1 MQPCPYYRAVLER
14 CSSGLRGTPGKR
26 VYSKRVSGVR
36 ISFSPLKSA
45 NLLDI
50 NELADSPLKNG
61 AQSGQQFPSLYDTLD
76 ALCKEKKMSFLKP
89 TPFVDYVPA
98 RLSESKEW
106 VVVWYVKD
114 PVTNKMIRC
123 RKKFNRI
130 KQLTKRRASAK
141 AFINTINERLALGW
155 NPAVTSI
162 APRATTKLFEAL
174 DLFLKVKAKEA
185 EENSMRSYRSY
196 ISMLKTWL
204 KDKDISED
212 AYVCAIT
219 YEVAMELMDDIDSR
233 KDISPRTYN
242 NYLMF
247 FRLLFNWMIEHDFIS
262 DNPFDRIKRKPKK
275 LTKKKRRILTDHE
288 LNTLFEFLGKNN
300 PNYLCMS
307 LLCYCCFLRP
317 KEIVSLKCNDIDLI
331 KQVVHIRSEI
341 AKNDNDSFRTI
352 PDVIVPIL
360 RNLELSNGGL
370 YLFSGSG
377 SDTPYEFSPGRTQVC
392 SRKIAKYWDTY
403 VRPACGFNQDLQFYS
418 LKDSGVTKMLTE
430 KIPINLVQKQADHSS
445 VAMTAIYVGDLPEA
459 NTELKKVNILPYGNE
474 AI

>member
-1 MQPCPYYRAVLER
+1 
-14 CSSGLRGTPGKR
+14 
-26 VYSKRVSGVR
+26 
-36 ISFSPLKSA
+36 
-45 NLLDI
+45 
-50 NELADSPLKNG
+50 
-61 AQSGQQFPSLYDTLD
+61 
-76 ALCKEKKMSFLKP
+76 MSFLKP

-196 ISMLKTWL
+196 ISMFKTWL

-212 AYVCAIT
+212 AYVCTIT
-219 YEVAMELMDDIDSR
+219 YEVAMELMDDVDSR
-233 KDISPRTYN
+233 KEISPRTYN

-247 FRLLFNWMIEHDFIS
+247 FRLLFNWMIAHDFIS

-275 LTKKKRRILTDHE
+275 LTKKKRRIFTDHE
-288 LNTLFEFLGKNN
+288 LNMLFEYLGKHN

-459 NTELKKVNILPYGNE
+459 NAELKKSKHTPL
-474 AI
+474 

>member
-1 MQPCPYYRAVLER
+1 MILTGP
-14 CSSGLRGTPGKR
+14 
-26 VYSKRVSGVR
+26 GVR
-36 ISFSPLKSA
+36 IPLSPLKSA

-61 AQSGQQFPSLYDTLD
+61 AQPGQQFPSLYDTLG

-98 RLSESKEW
+98 RLSEGKEW

-114 PVTNKMIRC
+114 PVTNKMVRY

-130 KQLTKRRASAK
+130 KQQTKRRASAR

-162 APRATTKLFEAL
+162 APRATTKLFDAL
-174 DLFLKVKAKEA
+174 DLFLKVKTKES

-196 ISMLKTWL
+196 ISTFKTWL

-219 YEVAMELMDDIDSR
+219 YEVAMELMDDVDSR

-247 FRLLFNWMIEHDFIS
+247 FRLLFNWMIDHDFIS

-288 LNTLFEFLGKNN
+288 LNMLFEYLGKNN

>member
-1 MQPCPYYRAVLER
+1 ML
-14 CSSGLRGTPGKR
+14 
-26 VYSKRVSGVR
+26 
-36 ISFSPLKSA
+36 
-45 NLLDI
+45 NI

-61 AQSGQQFPSLYDTLD
+61 AQPGQQIPSLYDTLG

-98 RLSESKEW
+98 RLSEGKEW

-130 KQLTKRRASAK
+130 KQQTKRRASAR

-162 APRATTKLFEAL
+162 APRATTKLFDAL
-174 DLFLKVKAKEA
+174 DLFLKVKTKEA

-196 ISMLKTWL
+196 ISMFKTWL

-219 YEVAMELMDDIDSR
+219 YEVAMELMDDVDSR

-247 FRLLFNWMIEHDFIS
+247 FRLLFNWMIDHDFIS

-288 LNTLFEFLGKNN
+288 LNMLFEYLGKNN

-474 AI
+474 PI

>member
-1 MQPCPYYRAVLER
+1 
-14 CSSGLRGTPGKR
+14 
-26 VYSKRVSGVR
+26 
-36 ISFSPLKSA
+36 
-45 NLLDI
+45 
-50 NELADSPLKNG
+50 
-61 AQSGQQFPSLYDTLD
+61 
-76 ALCKEKKMSFLKP
+76 MSFLKP

-98 RLSESKEW
+98 RLSEGKEW
-106 VVVWYVKD
+106 VVIWYVKD

-130 KQLTKRRASAK
+130 KQLTKRRAAAK
-141 AFINTINERLALGW
+141 AFVNTINERLALGW

-185 EENSMRSYRSY
+185 EDNSMRSYRSY
-196 ISMLKTWL
+196 ISMFKTWL

-219 YEVAMELMDDIDSR
+219 YEVAMELMDDVDSR
-233 KDISPRTYN
+233 KNISPRTYN

-247 FRLLFNWMIEHDFIS
+247 FRLLFNWMIEHEFIS

-288 LNTLFEFLGKNN
+288 LNMLFEYLGKNN

-317 KEIVSLKCNDIDLI
+317 KEIVSLKCNDIDLV

-377 SDTPYEFSPGRTQVC
+377 SDTPYEFSPGKTQVC
-392 SRKIAKYWDTY
+392 SRKIAKYWDTH
-403 VRPACGFNQDLQFYS
+403 VRPACGFSQDLQFYS

>member
-1 MQPCPYYRAVLER
+1 ML
-14 CSSGLRGTPGKR
+14 
-26 VYSKRVSGVR
+26 
-36 ISFSPLKSA
+36 
-45 NLLDI
+45 NI

-196 ISMLKTWL
+196 ISMFKTWL

-219 YEVAMELMDDIDSR
+219 YEVAMELMDDVDSR
-233 KDISPRTYN
+233 KEISPRTYN

-247 FRLLFNWMIEHDFIS
+247 FRLLFNWMIDHDFIS

-275 LTKKKRRILTDHE
+275 LTKKKRRIFTDRE

-300 PNYLCMS
+300 PNYLCMA

-317 KEIVSLKCNDIDLI
+317 KEIVSLRCNDIDLVR
-331 KQVVHIRSEI
+331 QVVHIRSEI

>member
-1 MQPCPYYRAVLER
+1 M
-14 CSSGLRGTPGKR
+14 
-26 VYSKRVSGVR
+26 
-36 ISFSPLKSA
+36 
-45 NLLDI
+45 LDI

-61 AQSGQQFPSLYDTLD
+61 AQPGQQFPSLYDTLD

-196 ISMLKTWL
+196 ISMFKTWL

-219 YEVAMELMDDIDSR
+219 YEVAMELMDDVDSR
-233 KDISPRTYN
+233 KEISPRTYN

-247 FRLLFNWMIEHDFIS
+247 FRLLFNWMIEHDFMS

-288 LNTLFEFLGKNN
+288 LNMLFEYLGKNN
-300 PNYLCMS
+300 HNYLCMA

>member
-1 MQPCPYYRAVLER
+1 
-14 CSSGLRGTPGKR
+14 
-26 VYSKRVSGVR
+26 
-36 ISFSPLKSA
+36 
-45 NLLDI
+45 
-50 NELADSPLKNG
+50 
-61 AQSGQQFPSLYDTLD
+61 
-76 ALCKEKKMSFLKP
+76 MSFLKP
-89 TPFVDYVPA
+89 IPFVDYVPA

-162 APRATTKLFEAL
+162 APSATTKLFEAL
-174 DLFLKVKAKEA
+174 DLFLRVKAKEA

-196 ISMLKTWL
+196 ISMFKTWL

-219 YEVAMELMDDIDSR
+219 YEVAMELMDDVDSR

-247 FRLLFNWMIEHDFIS
+247 FRLLFNWMIDHDFIS

-288 LNTLFEFLGKNN
+288 LNMLFEYLGKNN

-459 NTELKKVNILPYGNE
+459 NMELKKVNILPYGNE

>member
-1 MQPCPYYRAVLER
+1 MFRVQG
-14 CSSGLRGTPGKR
+14 SGF
-26 VYSKRVSGVR
+26 GVR
-36 ISFSPLKSA
+36 IPLSPQRLS
-45 NLLDI
+45 NLLI
-50 NELADSPLKNG
+50 SNELESFPLKNG
-61 AQSGQQFPSLYDTLD
+61 AHPGQQFSSLYDTLD

-196 ISMLKTWL
+196 ISMFKTWL

-212 AYVCAIT
+212 AYVCTIT
-219 YEVAMELMDDIDSR
+219 YEVAMELMDDVDSR
-233 KDISPRTYN
+233 KEISPRTYN

-275 LTKKKRRILTDHE
+275 LTKKKRRIFTDHE
-288 LNTLFEFLGKNN
+288 LNMLFEYLGKHN

-370 YLFSGSG
+370 YLFSG

-459 NTELKKVNILPYGNE
+459 NTELKKVNILPYENG

>member
-1 MQPCPYYRAVLER
+1 
-14 CSSGLRGTPGKR
+14 
-26 VYSKRVSGVR
+26 
-36 ISFSPLKSA
+36 
-45 NLLDI
+45 
-50 NELADSPLKNG
+50 
-61 AQSGQQFPSLYDTLD
+61 
-76 ALCKEKKMSFLKP
+76 MSFFKP

-98 RLSESKEW
+98 RLSEGKEW

-114 PVTNKMIRC
+114 PVTNKMVRY

-141 AFINTINERLALGW
+141 AFINTINGRLALGW

-174 DLFLKVKAKEA
+174 DLFLKIKAKEA
-185 EENSMRSYRSY
+185 EDNSMRSYRSY
-196 ISMLKTWL
+196 ISMFKTWL

-219 YEVAMELMDDIDSR
+219 YEVAIELMDDVDSR

-288 LNTLFEFLGKNN
+288 LNMLFEYLGKNN
-300 PNYLCMS
+300 PNYLCMA

-317 KEIVSLKCNDIDLI
+317 KEIVSLKCNDIDII

-360 RNLELSNGGL
+360 RNLNLSNGGL
-370 YLFSGSG
+370 YLFSESGGGS
-377 SDTPYEFSPGRTQVC
+377 PYEFSPGKTQVC
-392 SRKIAKYWDTY
+392 SRKIAKYWDTH

-459 NTELKKVNILPYGNE
+459 NTELKRVNILPYGND

>member
-1 MQPCPYYRAVLER
+1 M
-14 CSSGLRGTPGKR
+14 
-26 VYSKRVSGVR
+26 
-36 ISFSPLKSA
+36 
-45 NLLDI
+45 LDI

-61 AQSGQQFPSLYDTLD
+61 AQTGQQFPSLYDTLG

-98 RLSESKEW
+98 RLSEGKEW

-114 PVTNKMIRC
+114 PVTNKMVRY

-130 KQLTKRRASAK
+130 KQQTKRRASAR
-141 AFINTINERLALGW
+141 AFVNTINERLALGW

-162 APRATTKLFEAL
+162 APRATTKLLDAL
-174 DLFLKVKAKEA
+174 DLFLKIKAKES

-196 ISMLKTWL
+196 ISTFKTWL
-204 KDKDISED
+204 KNKDISED
-212 AYVCAIT
+212 AYACAIT
-219 YEVAMELMDDIDSR
+219 YEVARELMDDVEAR

-242 NYLMF
+242 NYLIF
-247 FRLLFNWMIEHDFIS
+247 FRLLFNWMIDHDFIS

-275 LTKKKRRILTDHE
+275 LTKKKRRIFTDRE

-300 PNYLCMS
+300 PNYLCMA

-317 KEIVSLKCNDIDLI
+317 KEIVSLRCNDIDLV

-360 RNLELSNGGL
+360 RILNLSNSNGWL
-370 YLFSGSG
+370 YLFSDSCDGS
-377 SDTPYEFSPGRTQVC
+377 PYKFCPGKSQIC

-403 VRPACGFNQDLQFYS
+403 VRPACGFDQDLQFYG
-418 LKDSGVTKMLTE
+418 LKDSGVTKMLTK

>member
-1 MQPCPYYRAVLER
+1 ML
-14 CSSGLRGTPGKR
+14 
-26 VYSKRVSGVR
+26 
-36 ISFSPLKSA
+36 
-45 NLLDI
+45 NI

-196 ISMLKTWL
+196 ISMFKTWL

-219 YEVAMELMDDIDSR
+219 YEVAMELMDDVDSR
-233 KDISPRTYN
+233 KEISPRTYN

-247 FRLLFNWMIEHDFIS
+247 FRLLFNWMIDHDFIS

-275 LTKKKRRILTDHE
+275 LTKKKRRIFTDRE
-288 LNTLFEFLGKNN
+288 LNTLSEFLGKNN
-300 PNYLCMS
+300 PNYLCMA

-317 KEIVSLKCNDIDLI
+317 KEIVSLRCNDIDLVR
-331 KQVVHIRSEI
+331 QVVHIRSEI

>member
-1 MQPCPYYRAVLER
+1 M
-14 CSSGLRGTPGKR
+14 
-26 VYSKRVSGVR
+26 
-36 ISFSPLKSA
+36 
-45 NLLDI
+45 LDI

-61 AQSGQQFPSLYDTLD
+61 AQSGQPFPSLYDTLD

-98 RLSESKEW
+98 RLSECKEW

-130 KQLTKRRASAK
+130 KQLTKRRAAAK

-162 APRATTKLFEAL
+162 APRATTKLFDAL

-185 EENSMRSYRSY
+185 EDNSMRSYRSY
-196 ISMLKTWL
+196 ISMFKTWL

-219 YEVAMELMDDIDSR
+219 YEVAMELMDDVDSR
-233 KDISPRTYN
+233 KNISPRTYN

-288 LNTLFEFLGKNN
+288 LNMLFEYLGKNN

-377 SDTPYEFSPGRTQVC
+377 SDTPYEFSPGKTQVC
-392 SRKIAKYWDTY
+392 SRKIAKYWDTH

>member
-1 MQPCPYYRAVLER
+1 MNKLENKNR
-14 CSSGLRGTPGKR
+14 KNR
-26 VYSKRVSGVR
+26 V
-36 ISFSPLKSA
+36 SFSPQKSA
-45 NLLDI
+45 NLLNI
-50 NELADSPLKNG
+50 NELADSPLRNG

-196 ISMLKTWL
+196 ISMFKTWL

-219 YEVAMELMDDIDSR
+219 YEVAMELMDDVDSR

-247 FRLLFNWMIEHDFIS
+247 FRLLFNWMIDHDFIS

-288 LNTLFEFLGKNN
+288 LNILFEYLGKNN

>member
-1 MQPCPYYRAVLER
+1 MLISNELE
-14 CSSGLRGTPGKR
+14 
-26 VYSKRVSGVR
+26 
-36 ISFSPLKSA
+36 SFSLKT
-45 NLLDI
+45 
-50 NELADSPLKNG
+50 G
-61 AQSGQQFPSLYDTLD
+61 AKPGQQFSSLYDTLD

-162 APRATTKLFEAL
+162 APRATTKLFEVL
-174 DLFLKVKAKEA
+174 DLFLKIKTKES

-196 ISMLKTWL
+196 ISMFKTWL
-204 KDKDISED
+204 KDKGLSED
-212 AYVCAIT
+212 AYVCTIT
-219 YEVAMELMDDIDSR
+219 YEVAMELMDDVDSR
-233 KDISPRTYN
+233 KGISPRTYN

-275 LTKKKRRILTDHE
+275 LTKKKRRIFTDHE
-288 LNTLFEFLGKNN
+288 LNMLFEYLGKNN

-360 RNLELSNGGL
+360 RNLNLSNGGL

-377 SDTPYEFSPGRTQVC
+377 SDIPYEFSPGKTQVC

-459 NTELKKVNILPYGNE
+459 NTELKKVNILPYENG

>member
-1 MQPCPYYRAVLER
+1 ML
-14 CSSGLRGTPGKR
+14 
-26 VYSKRVSGVR
+26 
-36 ISFSPLKSA
+36 
-45 NLLDI
+45 NI
-50 NELADSPLKNG
+50 NELTDSPLKNG
-61 AQSGQQFPSLYDTLD
+61 AQPGQQFPSLYDTLD

-196 ISMLKTWL
+196 ISMFKTWL

-219 YEVAMELMDDIDSR
+219 YEVAMELMDDVDSR

-247 FRLLFNWMIEHDFIS
+247 FRLLFNWMIDHDFIS

-288 LNTLFEFLGKNN
+288 LNILFEYLGKNN

-392 SRKIAKYWDTY
+392 SRKIAKYWDTH

>member
-1 MQPCPYYRAVLER
+1 MILTGP
-14 CSSGLRGTPGKR
+14 
-26 VYSKRVSGVR
+26 GVR
-36 ISFSPLKSA
+36 IPLSPLKSA
-45 NLLDI
+45 DLLNI

-61 AQSGQQFPSLYDTLD
+61 AQPGQQFSSLYDTLD

-162 APRATTKLFEAL
+162 APMATTKLFEAL

-196 ISMLKTWL
+196 ISMFKTWL
-204 KDKDISED
+204 KDKGLSED
-212 AYVCAIT
+212 AYVCTIT
-219 YEVAMELMDDIDSR
+219 YEVAMELMDDVDSR
-233 KDISPRTYN
+233 KEISPRTYN

-288 LNTLFEFLGKNN
+288 LNMLFEYLGKNN

-360 RNLELSNGGL
+360 RNLNLSNGGL

-377 SDTPYEFSPGRTQVC
+377 SDIPYEFSPGRTQVC

-445 VAMTAIYVGDLPEA
+445 VAMTAIYVGDLHEA

>member
-1 MQPCPYYRAVLER
+1 MILTGP
-14 CSSGLRGTPGKR
+14 
-26 VYSKRVSGVR
+26 GVR
-36 ISFSPLKSA
+36 IPLSPQKSA
-45 NLLDI
+45 NLLNI

-61 AQSGQQFPSLYDTLD
+61 AQSGQQFSSLYDTLG

-98 RLSESKEW
+98 RLSEGKEW

-114 PVTNKMIRC
+114 PVTNKMVRY

-130 KQLTKRRASAK
+130 KQQTKRRASAR

-162 APRATTKLFEAL
+162 APRATTKLFDAL
-174 DLFLKVKAKEA
+174 DLFLKVKTKES

-196 ISMLKTWL
+196 ISMFKTWL

-219 YEVAMELMDDIDSR
+219 YEVAMELMDDVDSR

-247 FRLLFNWMIEHDFIS
+247 FRLLFNWMIDHDFIS

-288 LNTLFEFLGKNN
+288 LNMLFEYLGKNN

-360 RNLELSNGGL
+360 RNLELSNGRL

>member
-1 MQPCPYYRAVLER
+1 M
-14 CSSGLRGTPGKR
+14 
-26 VYSKRVSGVR
+26 
-36 ISFSPLKSA
+36 
-45 NLLDI
+45 LDI

-61 AQSGQQFPSLYDTLD
+61 AQPGQQFPSLYDTLD

-174 DLFLKVKAKEA
+174 YLFLKVKAKEA

-196 ISMLKTWL
+196 ISMFKTWL
-204 KDKDISED
+204 KDKGLSED

-219 YEVAMELMDDIDSR
+219 YEVAMELMDDVDSR
-233 KDISPRTYN
+233 KEISPRTYN

-288 LNTLFEFLGKNN
+288 LNMLFEYLGKNN
-300 PNYLCMS
+300 PNYLCMA

>member
-1 MQPCPYYRAVLER
+1 M
-14 CSSGLRGTPGKR
+14 
-26 VYSKRVSGVR
+26 
-36 ISFSPLKSA
+36 
-45 NLLDI
+45 LDI

-61 AQSGQQFPSLYDTLD
+61 AQTGQQFPSLYDTLD

-275 LTKKKRRILTDHE
+275 LTKKKRRIFTDRE

-300 PNYLCMS
+300 PNYLCMA

>member
-1 MQPCPYYRAVLER
+1 
-14 CSSGLRGTPGKR
+14 
-26 VYSKRVSGVR
+26 
-36 ISFSPLKSA
+36 
-45 NLLDI
+45 
-50 NELADSPLKNG
+50 
-61 AQSGQQFPSLYDTLD
+61 
-76 ALCKEKKMSFLKP
+76 MSFLKP

-162 APRATTKLFEAL
+162 APRATTKLFETL

-196 ISMLKTWL
+196 ISMFKTWL

-219 YEVAMELMDDIDSR
+219 YEVAMELMDDVDSR

-247 FRLLFNWMIEHDFIS
+247 FRLLFNWMIDHDFIS
-262 DNPFDRIKRKPKK
+262 DNPFDKIKRKPKK

-288 LNTLFEFLGKNN
+288 LNMLFEYLGKNN

-474 AI
+474 TI

>member
-1 MQPCPYYRAVLER
+1 MILTGP
-14 CSSGLRGTPGKR
+14 
-26 VYSKRVSGVR
+26 GVR
-36 ISFSPLKSA
+36 IPLSPQRLS
-45 NLLDI
+45 NLLI
-50 NELADSPLKNG
+50 SNELESFPLKNG
-61 AQSGQQFPSLYDTLD
+61 AKPGQQFPSLYDTLD

-196 ISMLKTWL
+196 ISMFKTWL

-219 YEVAMELMDDIDSR
+219 YEVAMELMDDVDSR

-247 FRLLFNWMIEHDFIS
+247 FRLLFNWMIDHDFIS

-288 LNTLFEFLGKNN
+288 LNMLFEYLGKNN

>member
-1 MQPCPYYRAVLER
+1 
-14 CSSGLRGTPGKR
+14 
-26 VYSKRVSGVR
+26 
-36 ISFSPLKSA
+36 
-45 NLLDI
+45 LLDI

-233 KDISPRTYN
+233 NDISPRTYN

-300 PNYLCMS
+300 PNYLCMA

>member
-1 MQPCPYYRAVLER
+1 
-14 CSSGLRGTPGKR
+14 
-26 VYSKRVSGVR
+26 
-36 ISFSPLKSA
+36 
-45 NLLDI
+45 
-50 NELADSPLKNG
+50 
-61 AQSGQQFPSLYDTLD
+61 
-76 ALCKEKKMSFLKP
+76 MSFLKP

-155 NPAVTSI
+155 NPAVASI

-196 ISMLKTWL
+196 ISMFKTWL
-204 KDKDISED
+204 KDKDISVD
-212 AYVCAIT
+212 AYVCTIT
-219 YEVAMELMDDIDSR
+219 YEVAMELMDDVDSR
-233 KDISPRTYN
+233 KNISPRTYN

-262 DNPFDRIKRKPKK
+262 DNPFDKIKRKPKK
-275 LTKKKRRILTDHE
+275 LTKKKRRIFTDHE
-288 LNTLFEFLGKNN
+288 LNMLFEYLGKHN

-370 YLFSGSG
+370 YIFSGSG

>member
-1 MQPCPYYRAVLER
+1 M
-14 CSSGLRGTPGKR
+14 
-26 VYSKRVSGVR
+26 
-36 ISFSPLKSA
+36 
-45 NLLDI
+45 LDI

-61 AQSGQQFPSLYDTLD
+61 AQPGQQFPSLYDTLD

-196 ISMLKTWL
+196 ISMFKTWL

-219 YEVAMELMDDIDSR
+219 YEVAMELMDDVDSR
-233 KDISPRTYN
+233 KEISPRTYN

-288 LNTLFEFLGKNN
+288 LNMLFEYLGKNN
-300 PNYLCMS
+300 PNYLCMA

-459 NTELKKVNILPYGNE
+459 NAELKKVNILPYENG